1 VLCARNN
8 RNAVSHH
15 TTPIRG
21 DDHDCE
27 NDTPRRL
34 DRRCRCASAN
44 RPGDAK
50 PELLSITPAS
60 CLDLLYDKPDPIF
73 AALERHTAA
82 WRAYEDADNRSG
94 SKEGVGVELRT
105 RVEALND
112 AANALLDIQP
122 TTIEG
127 VTALIQ
133 HFLLSSETFPDEEN
147 SPMELLR
154 NVADAL
160 VAIAG
165 ERNQIGYLFTRP

>member
-1 VLCARNN
+1 MTAKTTRRAVLTGAA
-8 RNAVSHH
+8 AVPVL
-15 TTPIRG
+15 TVP
-21 DDHDCE
+21 
-27 NDTPRRL
+27 
-34 DRRCRCASAN
+34 AM
-44 RPGDAK
+44 AK

-60 CLDLLYDKPDPIF
+60 CLDPLYDKPDPIF

-82 WRAYEDADNRSG
+82 WRAYEDADNRSD
-94 SKEGVGVELRT
+94 SKEGVEEELRA